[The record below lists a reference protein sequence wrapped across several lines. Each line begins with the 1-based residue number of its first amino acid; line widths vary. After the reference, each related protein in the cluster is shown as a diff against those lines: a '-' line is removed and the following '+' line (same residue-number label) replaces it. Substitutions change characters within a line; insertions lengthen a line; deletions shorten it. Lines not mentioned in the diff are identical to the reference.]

1 MRCANV
7 ADTGNLKVLFGLIKL
22 SNPLTLLQ
30 AVYPTE
36 KNTAVYGPL
45 RGLDTGTWNGWV
57 GAVGSYGN
65 YGDKLKALGEVTD
78 QNQLNEIIS
87 QYAYGYA
94 VTAGR
99 SILGVKAT
107 QGGSAGY
114 ESDWK
119 VVLLQNGTAVDLQLA
134 EAYRSSGGFAGEM
147 LTGSVANTGDVSL
160 EGLRVIGADSL
171 AKIKNLCAG

>member
-7 ADTGNLKVLFGLIKL
+7 ADTGSLKVLSGLIKL
-22 SNPLTLLQ
+22 DNPLTLLQ

-45 RGLDTGTWNGWV
+45 RGLDTDTWNKWV
-57 GAVGSYGN
+57 GAVGSYGS
-65 YGDKLKALGEVTD
+65 YGNKLQALGEVND

-99 SILGVKAT
+99 SILASKAT
-107 QGGSAGY
+107 QGGSAGGY
-114 ESDWK
+114 VGRMEG
-119 VVLLQNGTAVDLQLA
+119 GTVTKIFSWQRLIDAVVDLLVRCLQVLWQTQVTFHWQA
-134 EAYRSSGGFAGEM
+134 
-147 LTGSVANTGDVSL
+147 
-160 EGLRVIGADSL
+160 LRL
-171 AKIKNLCAG
+171 